1 MKQVVPWSP
10 RDEHEGITAMN
21 ARHMWP
27 QLHTNF
33 IALVRRTQVC
43 MERRDMLMDTRE
55 EKVETGL
62 LKPLF
67 EARLQYQSDMEAI
80 VLAETREGELVG
92 SGDGR
97 VSGDLLSG
105 NARWSMYAGN
115 CAYVFVRAGLAAPPG
130 QHLCTVHPAG
140 VIETSDGAQIW
151 FDARGYGLR
160 GAEQGQPHLW
170 RLTMAMQFTTADQR
184 YQWMNTALG
193 VVISEFDERAGR
205 AHWRAFLP

>member
-1 MKQVVPWSP
+1 
-10 RDEHEGITAMN
+10 MN

-27 QLHTNF
+27 QLHTNLN
-33 IALVRRTQVC
+33 ALVRRTQVC

-115 CAYVFVRAGLAAPPG
+115 CAYVFVRAGLEPPPG

-205 AHWRAFLP
+205 ARWRAFLP